1 MKDKEFNLD
10 NNSGEYYELSEGAY
24 AYVIRGWLSD
34 EEKNDYLVKIIKN
47 GSCKRP
53 ETVLVYASSCE
64 DAIASAG
71 YFIIRMLSAVDDPD
85 IIQYLSNLLF

>member
-1 MKDKEFNLD
+1 MKNKEFSRD

-24 AYVIRGWLSD
+24 AYVTRGWLSD

-53 ETVLVYASSCE
+53 ETVLV
-64 DAIASAG
+64 I
-71 YFIIRMLSAVDDPD
+71 
-85 IIQYLSNLLF
+85 IIQVFRYMNYRYSS